1 MKHQSGFSKPF
12 IVFLCLFAVYA
23 TDIIAQPVYGTA
35 TLFDYNADGTRKER
49 RTEPY
54 TIISP
59 KPGRGGG
66 EPIDTLTQEFDKNIL
81 GADKEVIVRAYPNPV
96 TNMLIVE
103 NLSWNGTNNIVIK
116 LFDIT
121 GKHLLTKTTNSA
133 KEQVPFSNYPPGTY
147 HVHYYIN
154 ERLLTDWKIIKNN

>member
-1 MKHQSGFSKPF
+1 MKHPF
-12 IVFLCLFAVYA
+12 GLLKLSFLILLSFLIVCD
-23 TDIIAQPVYGTA
+23 TDITAQPVYGMA

-59 KPGRGGG
+59 KPGRGG
-66 EPIDTLTQEFDKNIL
+66 EPVDTLTQEFDKNIL
-81 GADKEVIVRAYPNPV
+81 NSDKEIIVRAYPNPV

-103 NLSWNGTNNIVIK
+103 NLTWNNTNNIVIK

-121 GKHLLTKTTNSA
+121 GKHLLSKTTTSA
-133 KEQVPFSNYPPGTY
+133 KEQIPFSNYPPGAY
-147 HVHYYIN
+147 HVHYYRN
-154 ERLLTDWKIIKNN
+154 EKLLTDWKIIKNN